1 MDLYARVNI
10 LDGKAVRLPR
20 GKVDDA
26 IFLDADPVE
35 RAHGWVAKGA
45 DRLLIIDLDAAVSGD
60 YRNRPLIGQI
70 IQSAGVP
77 VLVGGGVRSAREVDR
92 LLDAGAWRIGMGTV
106 AIIDQVLFWEIC
118 RKHPGRVVVS
128 LDVRPDLELVTQ
140 GWTHGSG
147 RYLEETL
154 IDLSSA
160 GAAAFM
166 ISEVGRD
173 ALEEPPNFEA
183 LKMALTIVDEEV
195 IAAGGVRNLDDI
207 ATLMDIAAGDRR
219 LSGVVVGREVTS
231 GRFTVEEAVARL
243 EGGGRLS
250 GPWSMEQLEASLA
263 EFEQVL
269 TDLGEAN
276 PSTAVRYNEK
286 FLRWLG
292 GGSPR

>member
-20 GKVDDA
+20 GNVDDA

-35 RAHGWVAKGA
+35 RARGWVAKGA
-45 DRLLIIDLDAAVSGD
+45 DRLLIIDLDAAVNGD

-70 IQSAGVP
+70 IQAAGVP
-77 VLVGGGVRSAREVDR
+77 VLVGGGVRSLLEVDR
-92 LLDAGAWRIGMGTV
+92 LLEAGAWRISMGTV
-106 AIIDQVLFWEIC
+106 AIVDQVLFWEIC

-154 IDLSSA
+154 IELASA
-160 GAAAFM
+160 GAVAFM

-173 ALEEPPNFEA
+173 ALEEPPNFDA

-207 ATLMDIAAGDRR
+207 AALMDIKPEDRG
-219 LSGVVVGREVTS
+219 LAGVVVGREVTS
-231 GRFTVEEAVARL
+231 GRFTVEEAVQSL
-243 EGGGRLS
+243 EGGGRVS
-250 GPWSMEQLEASLA
+250 GPWSMEQLATSLVA
-263 EFEQVL
+263 FEQVL
-269 TDLGEAN
+269 IDLGETDPAA
-276 PSTAVRYNEK
+276 AVAHTEQ

-292 GGSPR
+292 GGAIR

>member
-20 GKVDDA
+20 GSVDDA
-26 IFLDADPVE
+26 IFLDADPGE
-35 RAHGWVAKGA
+35 RARGWVAKGA
-45 DRLLIIDLDAAVSGD
+45 NRLLIIDLDAAVNGD

-77 VLVGGGVRSAREVDR
+77 VQVGGGVRSQPEVDR
-92 LLDAGAWRIGMGTV
+92 LLDAGAWRIVMGTV
-106 AIIDQVLFWEIC
+106 AIVDQVLFWDIC
-118 RKHPGRVVVS
+118 RMHPGRVVVS

-173 ALEEPPNFEA
+173 ALQEPPNFEA
-183 LKMALTIVDEEV
+183 LEMAMSIVDEEV
-195 IAAGGVRNLDDI
+195 IAAGGVRNLEDI
-207 ATLMDIAAGDRR
+207 DALMKLSSGDQRLAG
-219 LSGVVVGREVTS
+219 VIVGREVTA
-231 GRFTVEEAVARL
+231 GRFTVEEAVERL
-243 EGGGRLS
+243 EGGGRVS
-250 GPWSMEQLEASLA
+250 GPWSMEQLETALA
-263 EFEQVL
+263 EYRQVA
-269 TDLGEAN
+269 TDMGDDADA
-276 PSTAVRYNEK
+276 AVARVDA

-292 GGSPR
+292 GGPVS